1 MGFCLVPKRFLAYAA
16 FLSAAF
22 LSGCASESGSQA
34 LVGTSYGDGCARIKY
49 EGEPMKPYL
58 FARLRVAVCVP
69 GRVIPTPLKKTRSG
83 EGERVLFTGFAVPPG
98 TNLEAKTLTVHL
110 DRYPGD
116 LGSTSLGSF
125 VFHKVKYLCT
135 EKYER
140 DAGHVT
146 MHVIYSGE
154 GPTFDFAHR
163 ATTQHGRRLAKYD
176 EAAQVRLTRIIMGTY
191 RKLPAERV
199 VITCYDSLVGGSHKM
214 FAAVTSDRTP

>member
-49 EGEPMKPYL
+49 
-58 FARLRVAVCVP
+58 
-69 GRVIPTPLKKTRSG
+69 

-163 ATTQHGRRLAKYD
+163 ATTQHSRRLAKYD
-176 EAAQVRLTRIIMGTY
+176 EAAQVWLTRIIMGTY